1 MWENIKNLSP
11 SCVKLLLQ
19 ACLRSESPLSQLC
32 NLRFHLCMNYL
43 YLLTLQVIADQSLWA
58 VCGKQGAVVNLTQN
72 KKQNIVVEVM
82 PRVGGHLPLPT
93 IRLSKVQIK

>member
-1 MWENIKNLSP
+1 
-11 SCVKLLLQ
+11 
-19 ACLRSESPLSQLC
+19 
-32 NLRFHLCMNYL
+32 MNYN

-58 VCGKQGAVVNLTQN
+58 VCGKQGAVVNLTHN

-93 IRLSKVQIK
+93 IRLSKVQIKNAHAPDVCANYGLKRNSCMWLKHATACV

>member
-1 MWENIKNLSP
+1 
-11 SCVKLLLQ
+11 
-19 ACLRSESPLSQLC
+19 
-32 NLRFHLCMNYL
+32 MNEL

-58 VCGKQGAVVNLTQN
+58 VCGKQGAVVNLTHN

-93 IRLSKVQIK
+93 IRLSKVQIQIKY

>member
-1 MWENIKNLSP
+1 MCEAAAAG
-11 SCVKLLLQ
+11 V
-19 ACLRSESPLSQLC
+19 SESPLSQLC

-43 YLLTLQVIADQSLWA
+43 NLLTLQVIADQSLWA

-93 IRLSKVQIK
+93 IRLSKVQMQIK